1 MTSQDDT
8 NKQNLAPE
16 LLNALCTT
24 AEHFDQVWDG
34 MLNDGFTVD
43 EYYFRILAKLEPSE
57 PGLIPAKKY
66 LIENIKESFTNTYWL
81 MRNRSSSMNGYRSSY
96 LDWLEEQNKLG
107 KWVIDNQGFNIQPSF
122 MALRQVKYDGQDPT
136 LELKRSIKQS
146 IKLQITQDIS
156 QLKAKVPDFFKVP
169 FVLAKKDF
177 TKLLG
182 SLLSDIGF
190 TLVKIEK
197 DLSAIVF
204 SKPLPKSLG
213 FISLCFDNKQWT
225 QQHRWDI
232 TVAISQQPVTR
243 WFTWRG
249 YPSMPI
255 AFDLGLFSPGW
266 RVAGYFLD
274 FESRQDFQG
283 VWHPIRNEID
293 DDRNKYA
300 ALFMTSAIRNLD
312 NLISESI
319 QIKGAV

>member
-1 MTSQDDT
+1 MIHENDT
-8 NKQNLAPE
+8 VRQKLAPE
-16 LLNALCTT
+16 LLNALHTA
-24 AEHFDQVWDG
+24 AEHFDQVWEG

-81 MRNRSSSMNGYRSSY
+81 MRTRSSSMNGYRSSY

-107 KWVIDNQGFNIQPSF
+107 KWVIDSQGFDIQPSF
-122 MALRQVKYDGQDPT
+122 MALTPLWYDGQDPT
-136 LELKRSIKQS
+136 LELKRSVKES
-146 IKLQITQDIS
+146 IKLQIIQDIS

-169 FVLAKKDF
+169 FVLSKKDF
-177 TKLLG
+177 TKLLAR
-182 SLLSDIGF
+182 LLSDIGF
-190 TLVKIEK
+190 SLVKIEK
-197 DLSAIVF
+197 DLRAIVF

-232 TVAISQQPVTR
+232 TVAISQQPVTK

-255 AFDLGLFSPGW
+255 AFDLSLFSPGW
-266 RVAGYFLD
+266 HDVSYFLD
-274 FESRQDFQG
+274 FESRQDYQG
-283 VWHPIRNEID
+283 VWHPVRSEID
-293 DDRNKYA
+293 DDKNKYA
-300 ALFMTSAIRNLD
+300 ALFMRDAIKNLD

-319 QIKGAV
+319 AG